1 MSRLCKETVGTDTG
15 ATAGTHSADERLE
28 MPSIGAGVVV
38 SVVQMKTVS
47 FLLALSMSLPADELR
62 TWTHLETGKTIQAKI
77 IGKDDAKVQIE
88 TREGKAYWLELAKLI
103 GADREHVAGWEK
115 PSEEKPPI
123 AIEVLEKHETFQ
135 KIKVTATTGDAPC
148 VLAVKNLEME
158 GGYACHKDVE
168 PNSTR
173 IWTGTVRNTYVVQ
186 LIDEEETVIASKSY
200 LQVEKAD

>member
-1 MSRLCKETVGTDTG
+1 MSRLCKETVAPDTG

-77 IGKDDAKVQIE
+77 IGKDDAKVQVE

-123 AIEVLEKHETFQ
+123 EVTTVAMNKHKRTITLIARTKETP
-135 KIKVTATTGDAPC
+135 AM
-148 VLAVKNLEME
+148 LRVKNLHANDSAHSQRM
-158 GGYACHKDVE
+158 D
-168 PNSTR
+168 PNTEVT
-173 IWTGTVRNTYVVQ
+173 WTGPVAHEYVVQ